1 MDTQEII
8 GWLNSDEGLAWAW
21 DWFDDASDCH
31 EIIEIYDDYPLYE
44 DEDPTL
50 SGWYSDAGTISN
62 AKAFRRLRAFAP
74 EWRDLKWTPDQP
86 PEGGTW
92 TKKRKQRTPSS
103 STVSPSK

>member
-8 GWLNSDEGLAWAW
+8 GWLNSDEGLQWSW
-21 DWFDDASDCH
+21 SQFDNASDCH
-31 EIIEIYDDYPLYE
+31 DIIEIYNDYPQYE

-62 AKAFRRLRAFAP
+62 AKAFRRLRAGAP